1 MKRMLTRMML
11 AGVLGVTGCY
21 ATASGPPVAGEA
33 VVETAPPPPTQEAI
47 PPAPQP
53 GYVWLEGHW
62 QWNGVRYVWV
72 RGYYVAPRAGWAW
85 VPHRWWRGPRG
96 RWHYAPGHWRRA

>member
-1 MKRMLTRMML
+1 MKRMLRKMVL

-21 ATASGPPVAGEA
+21 ATVAAPPPGEV
-33 VVETAPPPPTQEAI
+33 VVETAPPPPPREVI
-47 PPAPQP
+47 PAAPQP
-53 GYVWLEGHW
+53 GYVWIEGHW

-72 RGYYVAPRAGWAW
+72 GGYYVAPRVGFAW

-96 RWHYAPGHWRRA
+96 RWHYGAGYWRRM